1 MQTSMPWIAG
11 ARRGQTPLHF
21 AANAR
26 KCAREIC
33 EMLVERGAI
42 TDVEDGSGRKPY
54 ELADSDDIRKMLG
67 GPDGR

>member
-1 MQTSMPWIAG
+1 M
-11 ARRGQTPLHF
+11 HF

-26 KCAREIC
+26 KRAREIC